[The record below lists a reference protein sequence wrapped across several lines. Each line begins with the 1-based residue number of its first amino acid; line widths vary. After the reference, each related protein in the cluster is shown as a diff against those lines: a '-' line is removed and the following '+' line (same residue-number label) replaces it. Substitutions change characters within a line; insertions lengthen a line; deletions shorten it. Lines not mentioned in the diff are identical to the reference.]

1 MSRDRPDE
9 AGDRAA
15 AASGE
20 LAARAEADPVRVR
33 RARIARW
40 SLLANRVGYLL
51 FGLAVALFVV
61 AFVVGF
67 TGPLVTAIVV
77 DPAEVRAEAGFGL
90 RPPVERARGG
100 LGDGL
105 EQLAAHLVEER
116 EVEPPL
122 GREVLVQH
130 GLGHA
135 RGVGHVVHRGA
146 VEPLAGEDLEADG
159 QELFPAGRRGSGTC
173 ARSRG

>member
-40 SLLANRVGYLL
+40 SLLVNRVGYLL

-67 TGPLVTAIVV
+67 TGPLVTAIVASMV
-77 DPAEVRAEAGFGL
+77 VGSLLLAPSIVLGYAVKAAEKED
-90 RPPVERARGG
+90 RARG
-100 LGDGL
+100 L
-105 EQLAAHLVEER
+105 
-116 EVEPPL
+116 
-122 GREVLVQH
+122 
-130 GLGHA
+130 
-135 RGVGHVVHRGA
+135 
-146 VEPLAGEDLEADG
+146 
-159 QELFPAGRRGSGTC
+159 
-173 ARSRG
+173 